1 MYNDY
6 TIEMLFD
13 KLPNMVTVV
22 KNEKSD
28 SNDKYRVYDLLTK
41 TSIKQTGA
49 SSVKDCLVKY
59 FTIFDSQP

>member
-59 FTIFDSQP
+59 FTIF

>member
-1 MYNDY
+1 MFNDY

-22 KNEKSD
+22 KNEKSTEED
-28 SNDKYRVYDLLTK
+28 RYRVYDLLTK

-59 FTIFDSQP
+59 FTIF